1 MGRRKRGLKYVC
13 QLGIILGVSFVG
25 EALAYALPLSVPASV
40 WGLVL
45 MLALLMAGVLRPE
58 HIRETAE
65 SLISLMPLMFVPPMF
80 VPPTVGLMQ
89 SWGLLKANWLPFAI
103 AITVVTAVVMAV
115 TALLVQRVEGGARK

>member
-65 SLISLMPLMFVPPMF
+65 SLISLMPLMFVPP
-80 VPPTVGLMQ
+80 TVGLMQ

>member
-1 MGRRKRGLKYVC
+1 MKYVC

-45 MLALLMAGVLRPE
+45 MLALLMAGVFRPE

-65 SLISLMPLMFVPPMF
+65 SLISLMPLMF

>member
-1 MGRRKRGLKYVC
+1 MKYVC

-65 SLISLMPLMFVPPMF
+65 SLISLMPLMFVPP
-80 VPPTVGLMQ
+80 TVGLMQ

-115 TALLVQRVEGGARK
+115 TALLVQRVEGSARK